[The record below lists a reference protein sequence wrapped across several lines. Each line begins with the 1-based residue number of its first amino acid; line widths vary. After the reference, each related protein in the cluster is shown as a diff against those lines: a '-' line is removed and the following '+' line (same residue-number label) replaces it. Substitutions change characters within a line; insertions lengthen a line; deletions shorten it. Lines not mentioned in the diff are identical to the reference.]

1 MVGYKINIQK
11 SSSNQFEN
19 VIKKIPHSNNKKIQ
33 KQKQL
38 SAQICA
44 TFWRYKWTVYGL
56 VELGHLQTDN
66 VDSRTV

>member
-33 KQKQL
+33 KQKQKNIRCL
-38 SAQICA
+38 RMNLIKKGIKLFCSVIKHDLK
-44 TFWRYKWTVYGL
+44 T
-56 VELGHLQTDN
+56 
-66 VDSRTV
+66 